1 MKRGQI
7 LGVPLVLLFA
17 LIVGALILAYGAK
30 VAIDLVNEADYID
43 FLDSMSDLENNIQ
56 TFSHYD
62 EGSSKVYDIDLPT
75 DVEAVC
81 FYNDGKDF
89 DCTLDGEICDEIL
102 EGTLDLLV
110 ESNFNVYVY
119 PNNAFDQTRLNIEDF
134 ETEAGNPEC
143 ISNGHSLLITAYSD
157 YVGLTY
163 YE

>member
-30 VAIDLVNEADYID
+30 VAIDLVGEADYID
-43 FLDSMSDLENNIQ
+43 FLDGMKDIENNIV

-62 EGSSKVYDIDLPT
+62 EGSAKVYEMDLPNA
-75 DVEAVC
+75 VETIC

-89 DCTLDGEICDEIL
+89 DCTLDGGICDEVL

-119 PNNAFDQTRLNIEDF
+119 PTNAFDQTRLKIEDF

-143 ISNGHSLLITAYSD
+143 ITNGNSLVITAYDD